1 MHVIYLYLQ
10 ESGKADEE
18 NAMEVAIKPSRVWQF
33 CNLCRKV
40 KPVGW
45 LIIIGDAIHNFADGL
60 ALGASASVSISLAI
74 STTIA
79 EIFHEVPHELSEYIV
94 VCSDAERFVNSSI
107 SACICLCTKGHAFF
121 NAFQLCFSF
130 THLGCCSQI

>member
-1 MHVIYLYLQ
+1 
-10 ESGKADEE
+10 
-18 NAMEVAIKPSRVWQF
+18 MEVEIKPSRAWQF
-33 CNLCRKV
+33 YHLCRKV

-94 VCSDAERFVNSSI
+94 VSSGTECFVNSRI
-107 SACICLCTKGHAFF
+107 SAYTCLCHAFF
-121 NAFQLCFSF
+121 NAFQLRASF
-130 THLGCCSQI
+130 THY